1 MGALV
6 IYDQTGKV
14 WVIAYG
20 ETDIPQEI
28 SGISYKVYFR
38 GEKYQIDIAQNQTPK
53 ILRII

>member
-1 MGALV
+1 MILGFGGISTKEGKLV
-6 IYDQTGKV
+6 ADNLL
-14 WVIAYG
+14 
-20 ETDIPQEI
+20 PQEI